1 VRTSR
6 NFYSRYVNKNSYAAT
21 LIPLILIVFSL
32 IFYFGRFDNSIFLNE
47 IRTKSINSIHL
58 ITSIVSSP
66 VSLIKDGLVSIY
78 EIQNIYKENKKFK
91 EMQLLDSANFQEMV
105 SMKLKIAQY
114 EKLLNVS
121 SEIQF
126 DFITSRIVGDFSN
139 NFNGTLIINAGK
151 EENVEADMPVS
162 GSIAIIGRVS
172 HVSENLSRVLL
183 LSNVNSRIP
192 VIVSDEGYDGIL
204 IGQGREN
211 PTVRF
216 IEDIEKISIGDLVTT
231 SGKGGIFPPFQL
243 IGQVVGKKNNEI
255 EINLFED
262 ITSLSHVK
270 LLNYKLEKES

>member
-270 LLNYKLEKES
+270 LLNYKLENES